1 MSRALHNPLSGL
13 TVMAELLVCIV
24 HSNGNERDQ
33 LGIIHYIHGAVLRH
47 VDRHLPLLPGEKQA
61 VIACLKL
68 EY

>member
-1 MSRALHNPLSGL
+1 
-13 TVMAELLVCIV
+13 MAELLVCIV

-33 LGIIHYIHGAVLRH
+33 LDIIHYIHGAVLRH